1 MPTEGV
7 DIVTIF
13 TVDDDENLHQIYR
26 TIFSIRGHSVV
37 AEAYNGAEAIEV
49 YSTLNPKPDIILMDY
64 RMPVMDGIMATKELK
79 KKDPSCHIIFVS
91 ADESAKEAALAAGAS
106 EFKIKPVRI
115 NELEESITKI
125 INSSK

>member
-1 MPTEGV
+1 
-7 DIVTIF
+7 
-13 TVDDDENLHQIYR
+13 
-26 TIFSIRGHSVV
+26 
-37 AEAYNGAEAIEV
+37 
-49 YSTLNPKPDIILMDY
+49 
-64 RMPVMDGIMATKELK
+64 MPVMDGIMATKELK